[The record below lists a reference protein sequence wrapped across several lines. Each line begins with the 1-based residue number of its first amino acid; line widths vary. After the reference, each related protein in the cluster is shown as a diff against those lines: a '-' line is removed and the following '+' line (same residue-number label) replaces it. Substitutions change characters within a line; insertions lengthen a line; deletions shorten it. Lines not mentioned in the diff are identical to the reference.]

1 MIRSFLPRLDKIKSK
16 TNQCSEDQR
25 YITEKQ
31 NEFSKIYDISEAKVN
46 QYQNYE
52 PPEYITVSPT
62 KKRRN
67 DDDDDEIP
75 DLDEN
80 DEEETNVDE
89 NDPDY
94 EYDEDEEEEANV
106 DEDDPDYE
114 YVEEEED
121 DEEFEKPKSK
131 RRCTMSFPRVTAAA
145 IRFGISSRAL
155 CILIWALLMGKKSKI
170 NYGEETSQ
178 IYLNEYFKKIF
189 FYEHNSLLN

>member
-1 MIRSFLPRLDKIKSK
+1 MTRSFLPRLDKIKSK

-67 DDDDDEIP
+67 DDDDEIP

-80 DEEETNVDE
+80 DEEDN
-89 NDPDY
+89 
-94 EYDEDEEEEANV
+94 ANV

-121 DEEFEKPKSK
+121 EEEFEKPK
-131 RRCTMSFPRVTAAA
+131 RRCTVNFSRTTAAA
-145 IRFGISSRAL
+145 IRFGISPRAL
-155 CILIWALLMGKKSKI
+155 CILIWAILMG
-170 NYGEETSQ
+170 NY
-178 IYLNEYFKKIF
+178 
-189 FYEHNSLLN
+189 LLH